1 MIIPKRLL
9 CPGKNQKSLVE
20 QVSKLN
26 QMSSPAKHQM
36 SSPAKQLS
44 TQRNPLSFQQ
54 LNQIFISSFLHLQTT
69 NNYIA
74 SRGRIKNEFHI
85 QK

>member
-20 QVSKLN
+20 KVSKLN
-26 QMSSPAKHQM
+26 QM